1 MPSNLAQAVS
11 SLHKDITMLTEIGT
25 ALIDKGLLPDGI
37 VSWGIRRICAER
49 IREEQA
55 AASAGF
61 EKYFQERTE
70 ELNKSQ
76 IAILTDKANQQHYE
90 VPAEFY
96 LKCLGPKLKY
106 SSCYYPKGNETLAE
120 AEIEMLKLYQERAEI
135 QDGMKILELGC
146 GWGSLTLW
154 LAEKFPNSAV
164 TAVSNSHGQRLFIE
178 SRAKELGLDNV
189 RIVTH
194 DINTLELDE
203 QFDRVVSV
211 EMFEH
216 MRNYQGLFEK
226 ISTWMKSDAKMF
238 VHIFCHKQYC
248 YPYETE
254 GATNW
259 MGRYFF
265 SGGYM
270 PSVDLFYNFNQHI
283 KVSNRWLV
291 NGKHYEKTSRHW
303 LENLDK
309 AKAEVMP
316 ILSKAYGEAD
326 ASMWF
331 ERWRVFFLSC
341 AELFG
346 YNSGD
351 EWMVAHY
358 LFEKQAN

>member
-1 MPSNLAQAVS
+1 
-11 SLHKDITMLTEIGT
+11 MLTQIGT
-25 ALIDKGLLPDGI
+25 SLIDKGLLPDGI

-49 IREEQA
+49 IREEE
-55 AASAGF
+55 AASRAGF
-61 EKYFQERTE
+61 ESYIQARAA
-70 ELNKSQ
+70 ELSGSK
-76 IAILTDKANQQHYE
+76 IAILTDKANEQHYE
-90 VPAEFY
+90 VPTDFY
-96 LKCLGPKLKY
+96 LKCLGPRLKY
-106 SSCYYPKGNETLAE
+106 SSCYYPAGNETLAE
-120 AEIEMLKLYQERAEI
+120 AEEAMLKLYEQRAEI
-135 QDGMKILELGC
+135 QDGMNILELGC

-154 LAEKFPNSAV
+154 LAERFPNSTV
-164 TAVSNSHGQRLFIE
+164 TGVSNSNGQRLFIE
-178 SRAKELGLDNV
+178 NRAKQKGLGNV
-189 RIVTH
+189 RIITH
-194 DINTLELDE
+194 DINTLDLNE

-216 MRNYQGLFEK
+216 MRNYAGLFQK
-226 ISTWMKSDAKMF
+226 ISTWMKPQAKMF

-270 PSVDLFYNFNQHI
+270 PSIDLFYKFNEHL

-291 NGKHYEKTSRHW
+291 DGTHYEKTSRHW

-309 AKAEVMP
+309 NKVAALPV
-316 ILSKAYGEAD
+316 LAKAYGEKD
-326 ASMWF
+326 AAMWF

-346 YNSGD
+346 YKKGQ

-358 LFEKQAN
+358 LFDKTV